1 MWIKGSSANVIGDRK
16 DFNAPA
22 GQNLAKSSGK
32 VVAVPENCIEYEL
45 NPAWNWVAGPNLF
58 HLRWNWDSIQ
68 FFWLFLFKP
77 VHEVVT
83 VSPEFLP
90 QLFQNLFNLNWF
102 KVSQFIGIREVCFR
116 TKCRMILSWLPWL
129 SSPPSSW
136 SIWSPSLIFLSPMWF
151 KYKYLP
157 PVQWSLCF
165 PGAKIAWTETAEEKF

>member
-1 MWIKGSSANVIGDRK
+1 MWLGTE
-16 DFNAPA
+16 
-22 GQNLAKSSGK
+22 KSSMHLPVK
-32 VVAVPENCIEYEL
+32 IWLKAPEKWLQFLKIASNMSWTRHEIESPVPICSI
-45 NPAWNWVAGPNLF
+45 
-58 HLRWNWDSIQ
+58 WDGIGIQ
-68 FFWLFLFKP
+68 SFFGFFFLFKP

-102 KVSQFIGIREVCFR
+102 NVSQFIGIREVRDFAVI
-116 TKCRMILSWLPWL
+116 TMIIISDD

-136 SIWSPSLIFLSPMWF
+136 SIWSSSLISLSFLSPMWL

>member
-1 MWIKGSSANVIGDRK
+1 MIGDRK
-16 DFNAPA
+16 VFNAPA

-45 NPAWNWVAGPNLF
+45 NPAWNLF

-102 KVSQFIGIREVCFR
+102 NVSQFIGIREVRDFAVI
-116 TKCRMILSWLPWL
+116 TMIIISDD

-136 SIWSPSLIFLSPMWF
+136 SIWSSSLISLSFLSPMWF
-151 KYKYLP
+151 KHKYLP

-165 PGAKIAWTETAEEKF
+165 PGARIAWTETAEEKF

>member
-1 MWIKGSSANVIGDRK
+1 MWLGTEKTSMHLPVKIWLKAPEKWLQFLKIASNMSWTRHEICSIWDGIG
-16 DFNAPA
+16 
-22 GQNLAKSSGK
+22 
-32 VVAVPENCIEYEL
+32 
-45 NPAWNWVAGPNLF
+45 
-58 HLRWNWDSIQ
+58 IQ
-68 FFWLFLFKP
+68 FNFCGFFLFKP

-136 SIWSPSLIFLSPMWF
+136 SIWSSSLISLSFLSPMWL

-157 PVQWSLCF
+157 PVLWSLCF
-165 PGAKIAWTETAEEKF
+165 PGAKIAWTETAEEKFLKVPKFWLKR

>member
-1 MWIKGSSANVIGDRK
+1 MWLGTEKTSMHLPVKIWLKAPEKWLQFLKIASNMSWTRHEICSIWDGIG
-16 DFNAPA
+16 
-22 GQNLAKSSGK
+22 
-32 VVAVPENCIEYEL
+32 
-45 NPAWNWVAGPNLF
+45 
-58 HLRWNWDSIQ
+58 IQ
-68 FFWLFLFKP
+68 SNFFGLFLFKP

-90 QLFQNLFNLNWF
+90 QLFQNLFHLNWF
-102 KVSQFIGIREVCFR
+102 NVSQFIGIREVRDFAVI
-116 TKCRMILSWLPWL
+116 TMIIISDD

-136 SIWSPSLIFLSPMWF
+136 SIWSSSLISLSFLSPMWL